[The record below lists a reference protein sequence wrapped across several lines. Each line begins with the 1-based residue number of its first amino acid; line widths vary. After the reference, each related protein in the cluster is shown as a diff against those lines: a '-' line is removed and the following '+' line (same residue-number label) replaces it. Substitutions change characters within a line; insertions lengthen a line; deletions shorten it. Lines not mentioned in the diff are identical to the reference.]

1 MQLTA
6 GPASSPST
14 AIGTEVPATARTAF
28 RVLATLS
35 VCHLLND
42 MMQSLLP
49 AIYPILKT
57 GLRLDFRQIGL
68 ITLTNQMTASMLQ
81 PVIGLFTDRRPQPYS
96 LAIGMTCTLT
106 GMLILPMASQFTM
119 VLLAAG
125 LIGIGSAVFHPES
138 SRIARLASGGRHGLA
153 QSLFQVG
160 GNFGT
165 SLGPLLAAFVV
176 LPNGQS
182 SIAWFA
188 LAALVAIVL
197 LLQVGGWYKRRSR
210 PAGRTHAPAIRRQG
224 ISSRQASSAIAI
236 LLGLI
241 FSKFVYMAAMT
252 SYYTFFLIDHF
263 GLSVRAA
270 QLHLFLF
277 LGAVAAGTV
286 VGGPIGDR
294 IGRRRVIL
302 WSIIGVLPFTLL
314 LPHVPLFWARILSVV
329 IGMTL
334 ASAFPAII
342 VYAQE
347 LLPGRVGMVAGLFF
361 GIAFGIGGM
370 SAAALG
376 MLADAAGI
384 SFVFKACSLLPA
396 LGLLAVRL
404 PRIEPRAEP

>member
-1 MQLTA
+1 MSATVPDAQTVVRPQIQA
-6 GPASSPST
+6 AS
-14 AIGTEVPATARTAF
+14 RTAF
-28 RVLATLS
+28 GVLAALS
-35 VCHLLND
+35 VSHLLND
-42 MMQSLLP
+42 MLQALLP

-68 ITLTNQMTASMLQ
+68 ITLTNQITASVLQ
-81 PVIGLFTDRRPQPYS
+81 PVVGMVTDRRPQPYS
-96 LAIGMTCTLT
+96 LTVGMSCTLM
-106 GMLILPMASQFTM
+106 GMLILSVATRFPL

-125 LIGIGSAVFHPES
+125 LIGLGSAVFHPES
-138 SRIARLASGGRHGLA
+138 SRIARLASGGRHGFA
-153 QSLFQVG
+153 QSVFQVG

-182 SIAWFA
+182 SIGWFA
-188 LAALVAIVL
+188 IAALAAIVL
-197 LLQVGGWYKRRSR
+197 LVQIGGWYKRR
-210 PAGRTHAPAIRRQG
+210 PAPAARPHAASIRREG
-224 ISSRQASSAIAI
+224 VSSRQAKRAIVI

-241 FSKFVYMAAMT
+241 FSKYVYMAAMT
-252 SYYTFFLIDHF
+252 SYYTFYLIDRF
-263 GLSVRAA
+263 GISVRDA

-277 LGAVAAGTV
+277 LGAVAAGTF

-302 WSIIGVLPFTLL
+302 WSIVGVLPFTLL
-314 LPHVPLFWARILSVV
+314 LPHVSLFWATILTVP

-361 GIAFGIGGM
+361 GVAFGIGGM

-376 MLADAAGI
+376 VAADAAGI
-384 SFVFKACSLLPA
+384 SAVFQACSFLPA

-404 PRIEPRAEP
+404 PRLEGQPRR